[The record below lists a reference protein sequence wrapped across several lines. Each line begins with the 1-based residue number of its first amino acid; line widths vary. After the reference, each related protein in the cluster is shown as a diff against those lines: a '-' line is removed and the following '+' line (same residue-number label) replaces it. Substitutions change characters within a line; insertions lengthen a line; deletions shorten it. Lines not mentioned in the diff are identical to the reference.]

1 VLEYS
6 RCLAVVVSKPSSD
19 SDTFLQSTNDRVDNQ
34 ASTKYA
40 KFLEECANSLRE
52 AFIRCLVGGSSG
64 SAAHS
69 TAPDGKRQGIY
80 ITSNSCLRLL
90 GRCGKLRNATQMFV
104 SIDAQSPYL
113 DFYPRAQRVTVSF
126 DYFSF
131 ISIDQIVSNSRC
143 ALVLWCPVKPPV
155 DSASPST

>member
-1 VLEYS
+1 VLDLS
-6 RCLAVVVSKPSSD
+6 RFLALVVCKSSPSSTTLAQATGSSGD
-19 SDTFLQSTNDRVDNQ
+19 GQ
-34 ASTKYA
+34 ASARQA

-90 GRCGKLRNATQMFV
+90 FRCGKLRNAQQMFV

-126 DYFSF
+126 GTFLNCIYRSDSSEFNPCVSLLIYCKDFSHF
-131 ISIDQIVSNSRC
+131 S
-143 ALVLWCPVKPPV
+143 L
-155 DSASPST
+155 

>member
-1 VLEYS
+1 MLEYS
-6 RCLAVVVSKPSSD
+6 RYLALVVCKPLSESAGL
-19 SDTFLQSTNDRVDNQ
+19 SQSTNSRVDSQ
-34 ASTKYA
+34 PSTKYA

-52 AFIRCLVGGSSG
+52 AFIRCLGGGSIG

-80 ITSNSCLRLL
+80 ITSNSCLKLL
-90 GRCGKLRNATQMFV
+90 RRCGKLRNATQIFV

-131 ISIDQIVSNSRC
+131 ISIDQIVLNSRYT
-143 ALVLWCPVKPPV
+143 LVF
-155 DSASPST
+155 

>member
-1 VLEYS
+1 MLDLS
-6 RCLAVVVSKPSSD
+6 RFLALVVCKSSPSSTTLAQATGSSGD
-19 SDTFLQSTNDRVDNQ
+19 SQ
-34 ASTKYA
+34 ASTRQA

-90 GRCGKLRNATQMFV
+90 FRCGKLRNAQQMFV

-126 DYFSF
+126 GTFLNCVYRSDSSEFNPCVSLLISCKDFFSF
-131 ISIDQIVSNSRC
+131 
-143 ALVLWCPVKPPV
+143 
-155 DSASPST
+155 